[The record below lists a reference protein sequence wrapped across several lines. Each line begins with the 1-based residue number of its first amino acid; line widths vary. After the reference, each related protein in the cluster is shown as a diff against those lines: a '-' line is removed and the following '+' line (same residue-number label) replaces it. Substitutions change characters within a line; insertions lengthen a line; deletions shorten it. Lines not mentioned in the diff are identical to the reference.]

1 MNWKQVFSSI
11 APLVTCVAMMFSMGR
26 APAAEV
32 ANYASLVSGSHPS
45 NAFVP
50 EFRRCIRHWE
60 ETRVRRV
67 ELPDR
72 SARNSGA
79 VLLEIGSAGFPSYGY
94 VRVDGTLMK
103 SSFGPERDLGA
114 TPLGRHLISLYAG
127 AAELPKQHTGG
138 EMDDGECYFLTV
150 FVRGKTSTAVAYG
163 AVDSLGVDSL
173 IKELVESASR
183 P

>member
-1 MNWKQVFSSI
+1 MNWKHVFSSI
-11 APLVTCVAMMFSMGR
+11 APLATCIALMFSMGR

-32 ANYASLVSGSHPS
+32 ANYAGLVSGSQSS
-45 NAFVP
+45 NAIAP
-50 EFRRCIRHWE
+50 ELRRCIRHWGE
-60 ETRVRRV
+60 IRAQRV

-72 SARNSGA
+72 SMRNSGA

-114 TPLGRHLISLYAG
+114 TPLGRHLISLYAD

-163 AVDSLGVDSL
+163 AADSLGVDSL

>member
-1 MNWKQVFSSI
+1 MSWKRVSSSI
-11 APLVTCVAMMFSMGR
+11 APLVTCIAMMFSMGR

-50 EFRRCIRHWE
+50 ELRRCIRHWE

-94 VRVDGTLMK
+94 VRVDGTQMK
-103 SSFGPERDLGA
+103 NSFGPERDLGT
-114 TPLGRHLISLYAG
+114 TP
-127 AAELPKQHTGG
+127 GG
-138 EMDDGECYFLTV
+138 EIDDGECYFLTV
-150 FVRGKTSTAVAYG
+150 FVRGKASSAVAYG
-163 AVDSLGVDSL
+163 AADSLGADSL
-173 IKELVESASR
+173 IKELVESAAR

>member
-1 MNWKQVFSSI
+1 MNSKLAFNSI
-11 APLVTCVAMMFSMGR
+11 TAFATCLAVIHSMGC
-26 APAAEV
+26 ASATEV
-32 ANYASLVSGSHPS
+32 ANYASLVSDSQSS
-45 NAFVP
+45 NAIAP
-50 EFRRCIRHWE
+50 ELRRCIRHWE
-60 ETRVRRV
+60 EIRAQRV

-72 SARNSGA
+72 SMRNSGA

-103 SSFGPERDLGA
+103 SSFGPGRDLGA

-150 FVRGKTSTAVAYG
+150 FMRGKASSAVAYG
-163 AVDSLGVDSL
+163 AADSLGVDSL

>member
-1 MNWKQVFSSI
+1 MNWKHVFSSI
-11 APLVTCVAMMFSMGR
+11 APLATCIALIFSMGR

-32 ANYASLVSGSHPS
+32 ANYAGLVSGSHSS

-60 ETRVRRV
+60 ETRVHRV

-103 SSFGPERDLGA
+103 SSFGPERDLENS
-114 TPLGRHLISLYAG
+114 PLGPHLMSLYAG
-127 AAELPKQHTGG
+127 AADLPKHYTGG

-150 FVRGKTSTAVAYG
+150 FVRGKASSAVAYG
-163 AVDSLGVDSL
+163 AADSLGVDSL
-173 IKELVESASR
+173 SKELVESAAR